1 MRMSGIWAVLLA
13 GVMAVSARV
22 QAAEVEPFLVGVAP
36 HTSARVIIEQY
47 QPVRAAL
54 AAALGQPVEIV
65 TAPDF
70 TEFARRA
77 VNQEYDVAITTGHQ
91 AEMLRADSGYLPLL
105 TYAASF
111 RAVMVVGRESPVTS
125 ASALRDKV
133 VLGLNPSSL
142 VTLWGQHWLAGNGV
156 KPRQI
161 RYVSAADSVAQLI
174 LAGDASAGFISLA
187 NFQKL
192 PADVQARLRIQESS
206 APLAGRVYM
215 LNGRQAARH
224 AQVLAAL
231 RAFATTAAGQRYF
244 AENKL
249 EGYRDIT
256 VAELQAMA
264 PYADEVRQN
273 LKAGAP

>member
-1 MRMSGIWAVLLA
+1 MRLMGIVAALCIGMMSVPVRA
-13 GVMAVSARV
+13 
-22 QAAEVEPFLVGVAP
+22 QTPAEPSFVVAVAP

-54 AAALGQPVEIV
+54 AAALGQPVEII

-77 VNQEYDVAITTGHQ
+77 VAGQYDIAVTTGHQ
-91 AEMLRADSGYLPLL
+91 AELLRADSGYVPLL

-111 RAVMVVGRESPVTS
+111 RAVMVVGRDSPIRS
-125 ASALRDKV
+125 AADLAGKV

-142 VTLWGQHWLAGNGV
+142 VTLWGLHWLDGKGV
-156 KPRQI
+156 KPRQT

-174 LAGDASAGFISLA
+174 LAGDAAAGFISLA

-192 PADVQARLRIQESS
+192 PDDVQAGLRIQEQS

-215 LNGRQAARH
+215 LNGRHAARRDL
-224 AQVLAAL
+224 VLSAL
-231 RAFATTAAGQRYF
+231 RSFAATAEGQRYF

-256 VAELQAMA
+256 EAELQAMA
-264 PYADEVRQN
+264 PYADEVRRN
-273 LKAGAP
+273 LGGDTP